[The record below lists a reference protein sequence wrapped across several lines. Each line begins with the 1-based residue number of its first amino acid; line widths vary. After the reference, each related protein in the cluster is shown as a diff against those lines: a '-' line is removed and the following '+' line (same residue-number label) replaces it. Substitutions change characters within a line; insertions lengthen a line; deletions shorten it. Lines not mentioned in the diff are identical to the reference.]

1 MPGNQREYSDVTMAT
16 NLMRPKGRDPFQKKN
31 LEQFLHGKTK
41 NTARAYQTGMVKY
54 LAWVYQEDEV
64 QRVGRRV
71 DMQHYNELSLRYLE
85 EYTTPDEHVALLAD
99 FIGEHQSTHAPK
111 FLNNLKGT
119 VIQFLAANKIY
130 LPQEQVKRIKTGNR
144 AVTVDRIPDREE
156 IRAILSHG
164 DLASRAYILVL
175 ISSGM
180 RPSEPLNL
188 KWDDVNL
195 ERGMVTIPAGV
206 AKTNVGRVTF
216 LSEEALETLRE
227 FRAYFPKFCEMVEQQ
242 THGTTIP
249 DRNLLFPISYDAM
262 NARFVLMVTK
272 AGLAEKDPSTG
283 RMTLHLHGF
292 RKYFRTHMVKGENN
306 GNTIDI
312 VESLMGHEGYLSSS
326 YVRLSIDE
334 IEAFYRE
341 NEHLLWVYKSRPIN
355 AEELKRVE
363 QENAQLRVDAA
374 RQAEESAAM
383 KRDIEMLVAEFS
395 KLKSQHAVA
404 ESAADPYHQ

>member
-1 MPGNQREYSDVTMAT
+1 
-16 NLMRPKGRDPFQKKN
+16 
-31 LEQFLHGKTK
+31 
-41 NTARAYQTGMVKY
+41 
-54 LAWVYQEDEV
+54 
-64 QRVGRRV
+64 
-71 DMQHYNELSLRYLE
+71 
-85 EYTTPDEHVALLAD
+85 
-99 FIGEHQSTHAPK
+99 
-111 FLNNLKGT
+111 
-119 VIQFLAANKIY
+119 
-130 LPQEQVKRIKTGNR
+130 
-144 AVTVDRIPDREE
+144 
-156 IRAILSHG
+156 
-164 DLASRAYILVL
+164 
-175 ISSGM
+175 
-180 RPSEPLNL
+180 
-188 KWDDVNL
+188 
-195 ERGMVTIPAGV
+195 
-206 AKTNVGRVTF
+206 
-216 LSEEALETLRE
+216 
-227 FRAYFPKFCEMVEQQ
+227 
-242 THGTTIP
+242 
-249 DRNLLFPISYDAM
+249 
-262 NARFVLMVTK
+262 
-272 AGLAEKDPSTG
+272 
-283 RMTLHLHGF
+283 MTLHLHGF